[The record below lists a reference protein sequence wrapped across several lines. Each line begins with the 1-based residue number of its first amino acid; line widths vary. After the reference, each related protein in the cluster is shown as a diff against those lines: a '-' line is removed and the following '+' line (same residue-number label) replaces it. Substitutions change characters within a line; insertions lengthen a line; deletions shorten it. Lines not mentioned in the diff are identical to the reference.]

1 MVEKKEKKIDDVIPF
16 TEAEDEYELPEDEY
30 LPPADYLT
38 DEIASSLR
46 GEDKYDVFGKSK
58 DEDHDLNEES
68 PNVFEEQLNE
78 EFTPEEVEAQR
89 AINRKFINRDRKI
102 PVEKSHK
109 VQNIRA
115 ALEKGVYDYTSDV
128 QNFEDHLD
136 YMDAVQDMLL
146 QDPLFILDQLRE
158 KKAQKEALNKTERL
172 KAREG
177 KVEIRELCHAL
188 DQTLMLVQ
196 PGIMPDVMQEIY
208 SAMSSLLDISKSV
221 FTQSV
226 LYTDNEI
233 ASLVGML
240 NKVCGEKEF
249 LALAMSKDTYFKF
262 AINYANRL
270 LSRQQTVPPQ
280 IIVTLNLLIEAN
292 SKILNAIIL
301 EKEEAY
307 APIRSLIGNMKK
319 NKRL

>member
-1 MVEKKEKKIDDVIPF
+1 MAENNKKKTDDNLF
-16 TEAEDEYELPEDEY
+16 LEDFEDEYELPENEY
-30 LPPADYLT
+30 LSPADYLT

-46 GEDKYDVFGKSK
+46 GEDQYDVFGKSQ
-58 DEDHDLNEES
+58 EDRDLNEES
-68 PNVFEEQLNE
+68 PNLFEEQLNE
-78 EFTPEEVEAQR
+78 EFTPEEVETQR
-89 AINRKFINRDRKI
+89 AVNRKFVNRDRKVPI
-102 PVEKSHK
+102 EESPK

-115 ALEKGVYDYTSDV
+115 ALEKGVYDYTADV

-177 KVEIRELCHAL
+177 KVEIKELCHAL
-188 DQTLMLVQ
+188 DQTFLLIQ
-196 PGIMPDVMQEIY
+196 PGIAPDVMQEIS
-208 SAMSSLLDISKSV
+208 SAMSSLFDISKSV

-226 LYTDNEI
+226 LYTDSEL
-233 ASLVGML
+233 AALVGVL
-240 NKVCGEKEF
+240 NKVCSEKEF
-249 LALAMSKDTYFKF
+249 LAMAMSKDTYFKF

-270 LSRQQTVPPQ
+270 LSRQKPVPQQ

-292 SKILNAIIL
+292 SKILNAIVL

-307 APIRSLIGNMKK
+307 APIRNLIGNMKR